1 MPNMRSVCA
10 TALCRSFGSETQ
22 REAMRASLTLSVAA
36 VSALSLMLSACSL
49 AGPNPRTFSTAAEQK
64 PVKPAD
70 QALAQAS
77 QACKEQTREKGIKSV
92 LAIVSRMRPGAVD
105 EDYVNC
111 MRNKGYAVEK

>member
-1 MPNMRSVCA
+1 MRSVCA
-10 TALCRSFGSETQ
+10 TALCRSFGSETK

-64 PVKPAD
+64 PVKPDD
-70 QALAQAS
+70 QALEQAS
-77 QACKEQTREKGIKSV
+77 QACKSEQTREKGIKSV

-111 MRNKGYAVEK
+111 MRNKGYTVEK